1 MKAAY
6 ARVSLVRLCRL
17 LGVSRQAYYQH
28 FWEEEAMGIEHG
40 LVLSHV
46 AEIRASHRAMGT
58 RKLFEKLQPFLL
70 EHNIK
75 LGRDALFDLLAA
87 KGLLVRKR
95 KRRIAT
101 TMSYH
106 RFHKWPNLI
115 KDFVPD
121 RPNQLYVSDITY
133 WKIESGHVYISIITD
148 AFSHKIV
155 GSHVSETLEAAGC
168 RHALE
173 QALPA
178 LLNGA
183 ASLLT
188 HHSDR
193 GIQYCSAEY
202 VKLLQDNNIRISMTE
217 NGEPTENAIAERV
230 NGILK
235 NEYLAFYQVENI
247 TQAKEQLNKAVKLYN
262 QERPH
267 MSIGNLTPEYVHQSK
282 TKTEKLWKN
291 YYRKSEAVNL
301 F

>member
-1 MKAAY
+1 MHVENMEMEH
-6 ARVSLVRLCRL
+6 RLV
-17 LGVSRQAYYQH
+17 VKEVMS
-28 FWEEEAMGIEHG
+28 
-40 LVLSHV
+40 
-46 AEIRASHRAMGT
+46 IRDSHRAMGT
-58 RKLFEKLQPFLL
+58 RKLYEKIQPFLE
-70 EHNIK
+70 EHRIK
-75 LGRDALFDLLAA
+75 MGRDTLFDLLNEH
-87 KGLLVRKR
+87 KLLIKRR
-95 KRRIAT
+95 KRRIST

-133 WKIESGHVYISIITD
+133 WKIETGHVYISLITD

-178 LLNGA
+178 LLSGA
-183 ASLLT
+183 VSLLT

-235 NEYLAFYQVENI
+235 NEYLAFYKVDNI
-247 TQAKEQLNKAVKLYN
+247 AQAKEQLYKAVKLYN

-291 YYRKSEAVNL
+291 YYQKPENVNL